1 MKKIKINQLVIKQVR
16 YLGLLE
22 NVKVRRAGYAAR
34 VTFNKFMSKKDFILL
49 SLSLCINEDEGDRII
64 KILSGAIGN
73 LQEKFGYV

>member
-1 MKKIKINQLVIKQVR
+1 ML
-16 YLGLLE
+16 
-22 NVKVRRAGYAAR
+22 
-34 VTFNKFMSKKDFILL
+34 KKDFILL